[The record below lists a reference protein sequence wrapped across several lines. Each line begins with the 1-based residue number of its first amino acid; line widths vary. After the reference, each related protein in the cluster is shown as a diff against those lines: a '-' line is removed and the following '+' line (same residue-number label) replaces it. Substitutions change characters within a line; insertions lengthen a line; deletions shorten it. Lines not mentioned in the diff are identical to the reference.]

1 MKLLGQVIKL
11 SEDKNNPK
19 NEFALVLSEVDSEGE
34 ISLVKITNN
43 PNYPNLFEVTS
54 KDLAEGIHEKTV
66 YIRTDRL
73 LTVPLNTIVEQGIQL
88 KTETLAEV
96 HRAII
101 LQNTRQFSHLK
112 HLQNRPAI
120 DPLRPAFFGGS
131 VPYAG
136 RVFTS
141 EEVEAA
147 ISTTLDFWLTLGV
160 EGAAFEKELAAFLG
174 VHYCLAVNSG
184 SSANLIALS
193 TLTSPLI
200 EESRRLKKGD
210 EVITC
215 AAGFPTTVS
224 PIIQNGCIPV
234 FIDNDPVT

>member
-1 MKLLGQVIKL
+1 MKLLGQIIKL
-11 SEDKNNPK
+11 FVPSEDTDNTKIQL
-19 NEFALVLSEVDSEGE
+19 ALVLSEVDSEGE
-34 ISLVKITNN
+34 VSLLKVTNN
-43 PNYPNLFEVTS
+43 PDYPNLLEVTH
-54 KDLAEGIHEKTV
+54 KDLAQGNLQKSV
-66 YIRTDRL
+66 YIRIDRPF
-73 LTVPLNTIVEQGIQL
+73 TAPLDCIAEKGIQL

-96 HRAII
+96 HRAIV

-120 DPLRPAFFGGS
+120 DPLHPSFSGGS

-147 ISTTLDFWLTLGV
+147 VSTTLDFWLTLGV

-193 TLTSPLI
+193 TLTSP
-200 EESRRLKKGD
+200 
-210 EVITC
+210 
-215 AAGFPTTVS
+215 
-224 PIIQNGCIPV
+224 
-234 FIDNDPVT
+234 